1 MSPQLPSNQVSIPW
15 SLPPLQGSELQR
27 LSSDFS
33 PTQSLPP
40 KAGAGPV
47 QSLSLLSVP
56 PPQVW
61 EHWDQSDQEL
71 QEPSTGSVD
80 NLTRYR
86 YRGAQHREYLD
97 VVVAVNLETILQYRK
112 IC

>member
-15 SLPPLQGSELQR
+15 CLPPLQGSELQR

-40 KAGAGPV
+40 KAGAGLV

-71 QEPSTGSVD
+71 QEPSTGPVD
-80 NLTRYR
+80 NLTR
-86 YRGAQHREYLD
+86 
-97 VVVAVNLETILQYRK
+97 
-112 IC
+112 

>member
-15 SLPPLQGSELQR
+15 FLPPLQGSELQL

-40 KAGAGPV
+40 KAGAGLV

-71 QEPSTGSVD
+71 QEPSTEPVV

-86 YRGAQHREYLD
+86 VARQREYLD
-97 VVVAVNLETILQYRK
+97 VDVVANLETILQYRD